1 MYSYIIIVYSKY
13 KCLYP
18 HKYVIANKAPS
29 GVMAD
34 IVKLE
39 LTSVA
44 GELEEFEGEG
54 SSKTVPQFYYSPDL

>member
-1 MYSYIIIVYSKY
+1 LFILNTNVFI
-13 KCLYP
+13 P

-39 LTSVA
+39 LTSIA
-44 GELEEFEGEG
+44 GELEKFEGEG